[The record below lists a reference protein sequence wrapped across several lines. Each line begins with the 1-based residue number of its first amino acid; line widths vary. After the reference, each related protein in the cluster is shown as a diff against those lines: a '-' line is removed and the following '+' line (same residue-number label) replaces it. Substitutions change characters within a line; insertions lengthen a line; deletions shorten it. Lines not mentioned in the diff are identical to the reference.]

1 MIESVKTTT
10 AGISGMLVTWMEWL
24 PMAVRVLVGLATF
37 VYIIVK
43 IVREIKLMKE
53 NKDGLKKSSRRLGRS

>member
-10 AGISGMLVTWMEWL
+10 AGTSGMLITWMEWL

-53 NKDGLKKSSRRLGRS
+53 NKDGLKKSS

>member
-10 AGISGMLVTWMEWL
+10 AGISGMLITWMEWL

-53 NKDGLKKSSRRLGRS
+53 NKDGLKKSS

>member
-24 PMAVRVLVGLATF
+24 PVAVRVLVGVATF

-43 IVREIKLMKE
+43 IIREVKLMKE
-53 NKDGLKKSSRRLGRS
+53 K